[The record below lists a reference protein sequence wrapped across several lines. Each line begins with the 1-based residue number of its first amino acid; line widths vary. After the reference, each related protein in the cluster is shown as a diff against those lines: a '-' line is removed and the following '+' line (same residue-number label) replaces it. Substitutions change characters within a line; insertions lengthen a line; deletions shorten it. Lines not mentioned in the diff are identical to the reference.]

1 MTPFHHVL
9 LIIPSVFLVA
19 LPIVVVLCDRLIPEA
34 HAKAY
39 RLVTHGLVAVW
50 YVFSVATVGLLWWG
64 DYLHDALKDRLAV
77 QAGNAEEQRIELQQ
91 QLAGAR
97 SEAAALGARLEASLR
112 DLREWEEAAT
122 VRPEYDFYGIRLQ
135 NGRREQKHDVG
146 REWLAYGRM
155 EKAALARS
163 WDELAVLC
171 EEEMKRTPEWLT
183 PYYFAGIAY
192 ANKGETERARV
203 LLDHVR
209 KLGQSDP
216 LYSDAGKLL
225 RAMEE
230 GRSIEFPRMH
240 AQAAPR

>member
-1 MTPFHHVL
+1 MTPFHQML
-9 LIIPSVFLVA
+9 LIVPSLFLVV
-19 LPIVVVLCDRLIPEA
+19 LPIVIVLCDRLIPEA
-34 HAKAY
+34 RVKAY
-39 RLVTHGLVAVW
+39 RFVTHGLVAVW
-50 YVFSVATVGLLWWG
+50 YVFSVGTVGLLWWG
-64 DYLHDALKDRLAV
+64 DYVHDALEDRMDS
-77 QAGNAEEQRIELQQ
+77 QAMVAEEQRLELEG
-91 QLAGAR
+91 QLADAR
-97 SEAAALGARLEASLR
+97 SEAEALGARLAASRRELK
-112 DLREWEEAAT
+112 EWEEAAT
-122 VRPEYDFYGIRLQ
+122 FTPEYDFYGIRLQ

-171 EEEMKRTPEWLT
+171 EEEMNRTPEWLT

-216 LYSDAGKLL
+216 LYGDAGKLL
-225 RAMEE
+225 SAMEE
-230 GRSIEFPRMH
+230 GRSVEFPRMH
-240 AQAAPR
+240 ARAAPG